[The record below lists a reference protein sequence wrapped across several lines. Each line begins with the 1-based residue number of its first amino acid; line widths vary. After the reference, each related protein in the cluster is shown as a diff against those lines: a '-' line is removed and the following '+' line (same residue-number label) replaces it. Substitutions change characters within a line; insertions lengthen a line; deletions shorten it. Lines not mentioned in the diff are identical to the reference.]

1 MAYVWFSSF
10 EIWTHTHVL
19 PYPYDLVY
27 QLMRPDVDRSQNH
40 VHLFLE
46 NSLLCDSLPVKNQD
60 M

>member
-1 MAYVWFSSF
+1 
-10 EIWTHTHVL
+10 
-19 PYPYDLVY
+19 
-27 QLMRPDVDRSQNH
+27 MRPDVDRSQNH